1 MTPTLVALA
10 STTEIPV
17 GEARRFVVDGLE
29 VAVVNLGDE
38 GFRAVSDICSHEHYH
53 LSDGE
58 VEPED
63 QTIECWKHG
72 STFDLNTGRPLT
84 LPATRPV
91 RVFEVKVEDETIMI
105 EMEDGDGGTDG

>member
-1 MTPTLVALA
+1 MTPTLVAVA
-10 STTEIPV
+10 AAADVPV
-17 GEARRFVVDGLE
+17 GEARRFVVDGE
-29 VAVVNLGDE
+29 EIAVVNLGDD

-72 STFDLNTGRPLT
+72 STFDLNTGRPRT
-84 LPATRPV
+84 LPATSPV
-91 RVFEVKVEDETIMI
+91 RVYGVKVEDETIMI
-105 EMEDGDGGTDG
+105 ELEDERRGTDG